1 MEVTLSS
8 SQMAMEISRY
18 LETAIV
24 GSFILSIGHSNNMY
38 NAHQSDMSVTEHRN
52 LLVTPKI

>member
-24 GSFILSIGHSNNMY
+24 GSFILSTGHSNNMY
-38 NAHQSDMSVTEHRN
+38 NAHQRDMSVTEHRN